1 MSTGAVQPTPGTSNT
16 ATSFREN
23 KKKKLKNRSKSN
35 TELEMFS
42 WPIAQRDEIE
52 GGRLKKKKKRE
63 REREEGIK
71 RKSERHG
78 RWS

>member
-1 MSTGAVQPTPGTSNT
+1 MSTGAVQPMPGTSNT

-23 KKKKLKNRSKSN
+23 KKKNRSKSN

-52 GGRLKKKKKRE
+52 RGG
-63 REREEGIK
+63 
-71 RKSERHG
+71 
-78 RWS
+78 